1 MGARAMRRLASNPWL
16 GLLVVDLVAI
26 AIMGVRAPAFLSTF
40 NLYVVSRDVSITLL
54 VAFSR

>member
-16 GLLVVDLVAI
+16 GLLVVDSWRSPSWAS
-26 AIMGVRAPAFLSTF
+26 RAPAFLSTF

-54 VAFSR
+54 WPSRR